1 MILLRGACSSGPGA
15 VIRGEKAMSDE
26 DGKPGTRAKDAES
39 GVTPPPMSGRD
50 AADSPPRARTA
61 GMSRRRFTQAS
72 LGMAPVVLTLAHRP
86 AMAAS
91 VCETPSGFESA
102 NLSARPREDL
112 CHGGTPGYWRGAAGQ
127 GGHTWPDGYRPYD
140 PNYMDSAPSPSEFQE
155 LETWAYLHTR
165 GTRVIEVFDC
175 QGVAPHI
182 DDLTLMQALLLT
194 GGGDRDQ
201 AAAHL
206 VAALLNAA
214 SGWTDALNVATVKMI
229 WNDHFCG
236 GGFQPYGASTPW
248 SGAQLVQYLQTTMTR
263 G

>member
-1 MILLRGACSSGPGA
+1 
-15 VIRGEKAMSDE
+15 MSDE
-26 DGKPGTRAKDAES
+26 DGKLGTRAKDGES
-39 GVTPPPMSGRD
+39 GATTPPVSVRD
-50 AADSPPRARTA
+50 GANSPERPRTP

-102 NLSARPREDL
+102 NLSGRPREDL

-127 GGHTWPDGYRPYD
+127 GGHTWPDGFRPYD

-155 LETWAYLHTR
+155 LETWAYHRTG
-165 GTRVIEVFDC
+165 GTRVIDVFDC
-175 QGVAPHI
+175 QGVALHI
-182 DDLTLMQALLLT
+182 GDLTLMQVLLLA
-194 GGGDRDQ
+194 GNDDPDQ
-201 AAAHL
+201 AAGHL
-206 VAALLNAA
+206 VAGLLNAA

-229 WNDHFCG
+229 WSDHFCG
-236 GGFQPYGASTPW
+236 AGFQPYGASTPW